1 VSADYDKIAGFFED
15 LDLYLS
21 RLKILEKWVP
31 PVPELKVAL
40 AQVLTSVLVL
50 CGICAKYVLMKRFGN
65 CTFSSAPFLESFLE
79 NCLAHIF
86 RTQSY
91 DVLSQVLYNAT
102 YAKESA

>member
-1 VSADYDKIAGFFED
+1 MSADYDKIAGFFED

-31 PVPELKVAL
+31 PVPELNVAL

-65 CTFSSAPFLESFLE
+65 CTFSSAAFLESF
-79 NCLAHIF
+79 F
-86 RTQSY
+86 
-91 DVLSQVLYNAT
+91 
-102 YAKESA
+102 